1 MHRRRLIQGLA
12 FTVAVLASAAAPRLV
27 DAQPL
32 RFDVN
37 SRSTGAQTQSG
48 WTAVNLN
55 NINNVSFSAVG
66 GVLLDDRD
74 RGAGANS
81 APGSTFDDMWRDFI
95 FADERNVNVGS
106 PAGMDITIANLMP
119 STLYTVSL
127 WAFDVVSVPT
137 RSMTWNGVAYSFAGT
152 DPRPDGLM
160 EKRVTFSTISDAA
173 GVAVLN
179 GRINEPAAGPCCNVF
194 VNGFTLAEVP
204 EPTSFALFGI
214 GATLLGLRA
223 RRRRTA

>member
-1 MHRRRLIQGLA
+1 MNRRRLMKGFV
-12 FTVAVLASAAAPRLV
+12 FTVAVLASAAAPRLA

-37 SRSTGAQTQSG
+37 SRAAGAQTQSG
-48 WTAVNLN
+48 WTAVNMN

-66 GVLLDDRD
+66 GVFLDDRD

-95 FADERNVNVGS
+95 FADERGVTVGS

-137 RSMTWNGVAYSFAGT
+137 RRMTWNGVEYSFSGT

-160 EKRVTFSTISDAA
+160 EKRVNFTTMSDAF
-173 GVAVLN
+173 GIAVLN
-179 GRINEPAAGPCCNVF
+179 GRINEQSPGPCCNVF

-223 RRRRTA
+223 RRRRNV